1 MLDSRSI
8 SGCSMRRR
16 RIMTVYTTIVPFIC
30 QSVPKSRRPNVK
42 CHNRTLQTNPWHN
55 EEEIQNTN
63 SHTKQEDNCHNESK
77 AAKSL
82 FLSEIFTKIEKKL
95 STQGRGGGT
104 LIFSY
109 IRRLG
114 PFLGVQTFEFQYFF
128 GFSEK

>member
-1 MLDSRSI
+1 M
-8 SGCSMRRR
+8 
-16 RIMTVYTTIVPFIC
+16 P
-30 QSVPKSRRPNVK
+30 QSHTADQPMA
-42 CHNRTLQTNPWHN
+42 N

-77 AAKSL
+77 AAKPL

-95 STQGRGGGT
+95 STPGRGGGGT